1 LRKRLENLSAEHVRA
16 RVAPWFRARIDLEPA
31 IALVRRHPVPMHR
44 HSWIYCLG
52 DAAVFLF
59 GLQAVTGFLL
69 MLYYQPTEASAHE
82 SVRRIMTEVPY
93 GWLVRSVHVWSASFL
108 IGTVWLHLLTV
119 LFARAYRRP
128 RELTWISGV
137 LMLAVTM
144 GSGFSGYLLPWNE
157 LSYSA
162 TEVGTELAGTLPG
175 VGDLLVRLLRGGQQM
190 TGATLTRFFAAHV
203 MLAPVAMVLLLSI
216 HVLLSRIRGVS
227 LPLGMRRQDVKDRRP
242 FYSEF
247 LLVDARVWLVLFGT
261 IVTLAVLLPAETGV
275 KAVLKPAPQGIK
287 PEWYFLFMYQTLK
300 MLPKTVGVA
309 LFALAG
315 VFLLVLPFLD
325 RSAMRGKKGRGMTV
339 LFAIGV
345 AYAVV
350 FHTVAWIAPGVERP
364 PEKLAAKTFSISASL
379 VSLTFLW
386 LVIGFLVFYL
396 RQLLKENTRVRKL
409 RAPGTGT

>member
-1 LRKRLENLSAEHVRA
+1 M
-16 RVAPWFRARIDLEPA
+16 
-31 IALVRRHPVPMHR
+31 PVHR

-52 DAAVFLF
+52 DTAVFLF

-93 GWLVRSVHVWSASFL
+93 GWLVRSVHVWGASLF

-128 RELTWISGV
+128 RELTWISGI

-157 LSYSA
+157 LSYYA
-162 TEVGTELAGTLPG
+162 TMVGTQIPGTLPA
-175 VGDLLVRLLRGGQQM
+175 VGDFLVRFLRGGDHL
-190 TGATLTRFFAAHV
+190 TGATITRFFAAHV
-203 MLAPVAMVLLLSI
+203 VLAPVTMVLLLSI
-216 HVLLSRIRGVS
+216 HVLLTRIRALS
-227 LPLGMRRQDVKDRRP
+227 LPLGMGRQDVKDRRP
-242 FYSEF
+242 FFSEF
-247 LLVDARVWLVLFGT
+247 LLIDACVWLVLFGT
-261 IVTLAVLLPAETGV
+261 IVTLAVLLPADMGA
-275 KAVLKPAPQGIK
+275 KADPLKPAPEGIK
-287 PEWYFLFMYQTLK
+287 PEWYFLFMYQTFK
-300 MLPKTVGVA
+300 ILPETVGVA

-325 RSAMRGKKGRGMTV
+325 RSAMRGKKGRGLTA

-345 AYAVV
+345 AYVVVFETYAVV
-350 FHTVAWIAPGVERP
+350 SETPAWISPSVERP
-364 PEKLAAKTFSISASL
+364 PDKLAAEPFSIPASL
-379 VSLTFLW
+379 VSLTLLW

-396 RQLLKENTRVRKL
+396 RQLLKDNTRVRKL
-409 RAPGTGT
+409 YASGAETG